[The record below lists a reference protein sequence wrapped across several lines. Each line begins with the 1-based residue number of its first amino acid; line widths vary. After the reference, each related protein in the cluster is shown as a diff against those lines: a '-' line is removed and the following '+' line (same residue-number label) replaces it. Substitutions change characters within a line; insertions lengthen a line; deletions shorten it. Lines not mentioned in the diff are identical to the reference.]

1 MKGLK
6 GFKLKKIIVYT
17 LPYCGHCKALKAF
30 LNRKN
35 VEFDDINVEEDNK
48 AAEEIIGRTKQSGFP
63 VIDIGGELIIG
74 FDEKEME
81 EKLR

>member
-1 MKGLK
+1 M
-6 GFKLKKIIVYT
+6 KKIIVYT

-30 LNRKN
+30 LSRKN
-35 VEFDDINVEEDNK
+35 IEFKDINVDENNE
-48 AAEEIIGRTKQSGFP
+48 AAEEIIGRTGQSEFP
-63 VIDIGGELIIG
+63 VIEIGGELIIG

>member
-1 MKGLK
+1 MKN
-6 GFKLKKIIVYT
+6 IIVYT
-17 LPYCGHCKALKAF
+17 LPYCGHCKELKAF

-35 VEFDDINVEEDNK
+35 IEFKDINVEENNK
-48 AAEEIIGRTKQSGFP
+48 AAEEIIGKTGQSGFP

>member
-1 MKGLK
+1 M
-6 GFKLKKIIVYT
+6 KKIIVYT

-30 LNRKN
+30 LSRKN
-35 VEFDDINVEEDNK
+35 IEFEDINVDENNE
-48 AAEEIIGRTKQSGFP
+48 AAEEIIARTGQNEFP
-63 VIDIGGELIIG
+63 VIDIGGELVIG

>member
-1 MKGLK
+1 M
-6 GFKLKKIIVYT
+6 KKIIIYT

-30 LNRKN
+30 LSRKN
-35 VEFDDINVEEDNK
+35 IEFNDINVEENNE
-48 AAEEIIGRTKQSGFP
+48 AAEEIIGRTRQSGFP
-63 VIDIGGELIIG
+63 VIDIDGELVIG

>member
-1 MKGLK
+1 M
-6 GFKLKKIIVYT
+6 KKIIVYT

-30 LNRKN
+30 LSRKN
-35 VEFDDINVEEDNK
+35 IEFEDINVDENNE
-48 AAEEIIGRTKQSGFP
+48 AAEEIIARTGQNEFP
-63 VIDIGGELIIG
+63 VIDIDGELVIG

>member
-1 MKGLK
+1 M
-6 GFKLKKIIVYT
+6 KKIIVYT

-30 LNRKN
+30 LSRKN
-35 VEFDDINVEEDNK
+35 IEFEDINVDENNN
-48 AAEEIIGRTKQSGFP
+48 AAEEIIGKTGQSGFP
-63 VIDIGGELIIG
+63 VVDIGGELIIG